1 MAKVLKSPSARANW
15 RDVLDQVKEADVVI
29 ERYGSPVVA
38 IIPYADYSA
47 IREQLENL
55 RAVRQA
61 QSAYAE
67 VRQGQA
73 GGDPA
78 QPAARTRGKGRLA
91 QAAAPVQAATAIAL
105 EDINAKLQALQVEV
119 AALRRQVALDD

>member
-15 RDVLDQVKEADVVI
+15 RDVLDQVKEADVVV

-67 VRQGQA
+67 ARQGQA
-73 GGDPA
+73 AGDPRA
-78 QPAARTRGKGRLA
+78 IRAIARARPRPSQGKGCLKVGVGSA
-91 QAAAPVQAATAIAL
+91 GGTAHF
-105 EDINAKLQALQVEV
+105 KLN
-119 AALRRQVALDD
+119 